1 VTTGTTAR
9 KINRYWAKLS
19 IPPRLFGLQRR
30 ERPTTVRKTNIAVP
44 VFLDGEYGKRPVRR
58 TNDIEI
64 KRKMK
69 SAGLRLIPPI
79 VKNQSGDNSAATMML
94 QASIL
99 VGRSEEW
106 KKTPKAILHFVVG
119 SIHRGIY

>member
-19 IPPRLFGLQRR
+19 IPPSLFGLQRR
-30 ERPTTVRKTNIAVP
+30 ERPTIVRKTNIAMP
-44 VFLDGEYGKRPVRR
+44 VFLDREYGKRPVRR
-58 TNDIEI
+58 TNDIET

-69 SAGLRLIPPI
+69 SAGLRLMPPI
-79 VKNQSGDNSAATMML
+79 VKNQSGDNSAATTTL
-94 QASIL
+94 PASIL

-106 KKTPKAILHFVVG
+106 KKTPKAILHLVVG
-119 SIHRGIY
+119 SVHYGVY